1 MVARGTSSNIPNTN
15 TDRGD
20 IMEILGIILTAAIAG
35 TIPGVIAW
43 LVNRKKNKADTAE
56 TFVKIARNL
65 IEEFEKRVADLEIDL
80 ATMKAE
86 NKKLRNG
93 IGRLIAQIK
102 QLGYEPDFVLEDKE

>member
-1 MVARGTSSNIPNTN
+1 MVARGTSTNIHNIDP
-15 TDRGD
+15 DWGD
-20 IMEILGIILTAAIAG
+20 IMEALFAVIAG
-35 TIPGVIAW
+35 GIAGAIPGIIAW

-65 IEEFEKRVADLEIDL
+65 VAELEKRVADLEFDL

-102 QLGYEPDFVLEDKE
+102 NLGYEPDFILEDKE

>member
-1 MVARGTSSNIPNTN
+1 MVARDKSTIIPNIN
-15 TDRGD
+15 TDWGD

-80 ATMKAE
+80 AKMKAE
-86 NKKLRNG
+86 NRKLRRG
-93 IGRLIAQIK
+93 IERLIAQIK
-102 QLGYEPDFVLEDKE
+102 HLGYEPDFILEDKE